1 MATFIAL
8 KRHGSDVVIHVNM
21 DKLLWM
27 EPEQKYTILFPES
40 EKQRNIAVNETP
52 DRIIAVDPRRAKTL
66 IAAMTDRRL
75 TTP

>member
-21 DKLLWM
+21 DKVLWM

-52 DRIIAVDPRRAKTL
+52 GRIMQL
-66 IAAMTDRRL
+66 IRDEQKH
-75 TTP
+75 

>member
-1 MATFIAL
+1 MATFIAF

-52 DRIIAVDPRRAKTL
+52 DRIMQL
-66 IAAMTDRRL
+66 IRDEQKH
-75 TTP
+75 